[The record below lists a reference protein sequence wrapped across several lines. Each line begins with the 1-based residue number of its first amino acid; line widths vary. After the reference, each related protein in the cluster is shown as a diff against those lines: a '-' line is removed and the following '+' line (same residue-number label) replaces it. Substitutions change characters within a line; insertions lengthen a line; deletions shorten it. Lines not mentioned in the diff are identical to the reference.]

1 MFLLWSFQ
9 ICYPQN
15 LLGLRGRFV
24 WSVGSSLASKPE
36 NITGKL
42 TFVDSIKLNGICEIR
57 WNQEKILGSQ
67 LMDELNLFLF
77 KSLIKKIIS
86 QLTLY

>member
-1 MFLLWSFQ
+1 ME
-9 ICYPQN
+9 P
-15 LLGLRGRFV
+15 V
-24 WSVGSSLASKPE
+24 
-36 NITGKL
+36 
-42 TFVDSIKLNGICEIR
+42 
-57 WNQEKILGSQ
+57 KILCSQ